1 MRKLLNALRHEISR
15 VVIGRSLRPAG
26 NIELFVRS
34 ASGYSLVFDARE
46 FPVPVCRQKWPQIFN
61 IEIVTGITIEVAICW
76 IPGVPFLRTPDLF
89 VRFPVSVENRGTGTG
104 KARCVDCG
112 SWAGISKYQSVRI
125 QDKPANFRFAKVL
138 FHSGEIGAFR

>member
-34 ASGYSLVFDARE
+34 ASGYSMVFDARE
-46 FPVPVCRQKWPQIFN
+46 FPVPVCRQKWPQIFD
-61 IEIVTGITIEVAICW
+61 IQIVTSITIEVAICR

-89 VRFPVSVENRGTGTG
+89 ARFPVSAENRRTSTG
-104 KARCVDCG
+104 KARCVD
-112 SWAGISKYQSVRI
+112 
-125 QDKPANFRFAKVL
+125 
-138 FHSGEIGAFR
+138 

>member
-34 ASGYSLVFDARE
+34 ASGYSMVFDARE

-89 VRFPVSVENRGTGTG
+89 ARFPFSAENPGTGSGIPT
-104 KARCVDCG
+104 RVDCV
-112 SWAGISKYQSVRI
+112 SSAAISKHQSLHI
-125 QDKPANFRFAKVL
+125 QYNPANFRFAKVL